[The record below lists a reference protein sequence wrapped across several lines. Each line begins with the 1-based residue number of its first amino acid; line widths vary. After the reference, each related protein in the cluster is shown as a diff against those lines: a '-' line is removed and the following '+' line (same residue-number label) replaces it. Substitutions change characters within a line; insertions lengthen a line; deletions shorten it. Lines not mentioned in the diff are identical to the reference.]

1 MEHKIVLGGE
11 QFLPFARSRIRALRA
26 LGLPYADQSFEIDG
40 VSIKVRIEP
49 GHEYI
54 RLDGGGTVYMESG
67 QLEWTLPGE
76 LNPEKYDPAKWHFL
90 DVPTTDKYLGWINAR
105 YGQHLGEQK
114 NKPALSEGMDSQAIG
129 YPTKTSL
136 TAEQTADLKA
146 AYGDRTLLKKL
157 VAAIFPPSLFSGK
170 MRLFMQAKY
179 GALAEKDYSPFTVDI
194 FGLSG
199 VLYYIDRSG
208 NSLQFGL
215 WAHASPGIY
224 TSPEGNYWLINFRS
238 GGTGEFVAT
247 AYPLKLAAEAAGLR
261 KKVQAPDSSELER
274 TQCEAYI
281 LAGADI
287 DLSAGQVI
295 GTVTGADGFA
305 LSYGW
310 KFSRSGSKA
319 SIVLIQA
326 FDNGSGYDKY
336 YKART
341 VHCNITSTTDE
352 AGITNLLLVS
362 TVEQH
367 GDWNYDTWAEYNIFV
382 PESEELI
389 GPLFCISRE
398 QPSAMRAE
406 FNFSDVAIYGYYVG
420 ETWTPVKIGR
430 TIPPGPWPKFRNKL
444 GEGFHSSTPASELAE
459 LSNAYQYGVV
469 LGGSTFLYEQH
480 SIYSAR
486 TMNLSVGTSSF
497 VGVSEYGDHSY
508 FTRFGTGVL
517 TANTVG
523 FPAAALNGAP
533 PAYNPPEYPAGGITG
548 LFDGGVANMHVGNI
562 TMEMRSYIGSINDVW
577 ALVIPGQDSEAAIVA
592 SFHYSSVNTLTLQRS
607 TGNGVTH
614 FSGQTVNG
622 GVPDSNGVYPS
633 PAVVYSFAPWVGANS
648 MGPWYGVAEDLVA
661 TTVTESIPPGQYHVN
676 CFSPSVPG
684 AEGVPSG
691 SYYTLFNVDSGNPY
705 YNGIMYFLNSYGG
718 RYAASEHTSSPIS
731 VNYQRPFVG
740 WA

>member
-1 MEHKIVLGGE
+1 MEHRLVLGGE
-11 QFLPFARSRIRALRA
+11 QFLPFARSRIKALLA
-26 LGLPYADQSFEIDG
+26 TGLPYADQSFEIDG

-54 RLDGGGTVYMESG
+54 RLEGGGTVYMESG

-90 DVPTTDKYLGWINAR
+90 DVPTTDKYLGWINAQ

-247 AYPLKLAAEAAGLR
+247 AYPLKLAAESAGLR
-261 KKVQAPDSSELER
+261 KRAKAPDSSELER
-274 TQCEAYI
+274 TQCEAYV

-336 YKART
+336 WRSRT
-341 VHCNITSTTDE
+341 VHCTIGSSVDE
-352 AGITNLLLVS
+352 SGVPSFTFSYEV
-362 TVEQH
+362 TQH
-367 GDWNYDTWAEYNIFV
+367 GDWNFDTWAEFNIFN
-382 PESEELI
+382 PEDEATI
-389 GPLFCISRE
+389 GPLYCISRE
-398 QPSAMRAE
+398 NPVTMRAP
-406 FNFSDVAIYGYYVG
+406 FDFKNVSIYGYYVG
-420 ETWTPVKIGR
+420 EVWTPAKISR
-430 TIPPGPWPKFRNKL
+430 SIPTGPWPKMRNKITGTFATTVVGDL
-444 GEGFHSSTPASELAE
+444 STVSNVDQYLSTIASLPFA
-459 LSNAYQYGVV
+459 
-469 LGGSTFLYEQH
+469 YEQH
-480 SIYSAR
+480 DITESRSMELTVGERVFNGGAEYGTHIWRIR
-486 TMNLSVGTSSF
+486 TMTEGPTISVAFPKT
-497 VGVSEYGDHSY
+497 
-508 FTRFGTGVL
+508 FTDGGYP
-517 TANTVG
+517 G
-523 FPAAALNGAP
+523 S
-533 PAYNPPEYPAGGITG
+533 NPPGADYTGNTTGGTHFALTG
-548 LFDGGVANMHVGNI
+548 TTTVKEKIHNGWMH
-562 TMEMRSYIGSINDVW
+562 DLW
-577 ALVIPGQDSEAAIVA
+577 ALVIPGTECESVIVA
-592 SFHYSSVNTLTLQRS
+592 SVLDESFTVGTTTTVGTGIVKFFGNTVDNVLGDG
-607 TGNGVTH
+607 TGM
-614 FSGQTVNG
+614 
-622 GVPDSNGVYPS
+622 
-633 PAVVYSFAPWVGANS
+633 AYSFSPWCGSRYVGGGSGIIDDQVTTTGTEA
-648 MGPWYGVAEDLVA
+648 GPHW
-661 TTVTESIPPGQYHVN
+661 SYHVHN
-676 CFSPSVPG
+676 FSYAVPG
-684 AEGVPSG
+684 TEGIPSG

-705 YNGIMYFLNSYGG
+705 YNGIMYSVNSYGG
-718 RYAASEHTSSPIS
+718 RYAMSEYQNSPTS
-731 VNYQRPFVG
+731 VNYQHRFVG